1 MVGRSRP
8 EAGFSTNAHNIAGST
23 KYAHFILTSVSARRA
38 LLGGVHK
45 RRVERLEASGSV
57 PKSFNK
63 QIKRETHF
71 VVGTE
76 WIKAENTC

>member
-1 MVGRSRP
+1 V
-8 EAGFSTNAHNIAGST
+8 AGFPTDVHKSAGST
-23 KYAHFILTSVSARRA
+23 KYASFLTSVSSRRA
-38 LLGGVHK
+38 LLGEVNK
-45 RRVERLEASGSV
+45 KRVERREGSGNV

-63 QIKRETHF
+63 QIKRENHF

>member
-1 MVGRSRP
+1 M
-8 EAGFSTNAHNIAGST
+8 
-23 KYAHFILTSVSARRA
+23 FIILPVPQNTHTLLTSVSARKT
-38 LLGGVHK
+38 LLGGVNK
-45 RRVERLEASGSV
+45 RRVERREESGNV